1 LRYHLIDAGR
11 FSDADLAAREGLP
24 ALWFRLEAAADTGA
38 AVAVADDV
46 LAWLARHPE
55 FAPARALF
63 AALLGAMVAPLGPG
77 VRVPEDLLEVRN
89 MLATRAETWIR
100 NWLEQGLEQGR
111 QEGRNEG
118 RQEGEAAL
126 LLRQMERRFGA
137 LPVWLTDQVLAAD
150 SATLE
155 EWGLRILDAVRLE
168 DVIGELPSRPT

>member
-1 LRYHLIDAGR
+1 MRYHLIDAGR

-111 QEGRNEG
+111 NEG

-126 LLRQMERRFGA
+126 LLRLMERRFGT
-137 LPVWLTDQVLAAD
+137 LPEWVTDRVLAAD
-150 SATLE
+150 TPVLE
-155 EWGLRILDAVRLE
+155 TWGLRIFDAASPG
-168 DVIGELPSRPT
+168 DMFGESPN